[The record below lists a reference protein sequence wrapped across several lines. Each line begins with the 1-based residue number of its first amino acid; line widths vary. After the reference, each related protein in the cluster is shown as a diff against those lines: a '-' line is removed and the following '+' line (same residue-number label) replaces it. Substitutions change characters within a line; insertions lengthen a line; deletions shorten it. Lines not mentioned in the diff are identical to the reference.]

1 MLLFIPLGIFLPILF
16 SKIIN
21 IKRIILICL
30 TIFFIKELLQ
40 LLLNVGMFDIDD
52 IILNVVG
59 AFLSYI
65 IFKKILVK
73 NMVQ

>member
-59 AFLSYI
+59 ALLSYI

>member
-59 AFLSYI
+59 ALLSYI
-65 IFKKILVK
+65 IFKKIFAKV
-73 NMVQ
+73 